1 MKYDIMDKARLSAKN
16 KDVLS
21 KLKQAILF
29 SGAALLVLLSGPGEA
44 LSATQVPASRLAL
57 LARGVNADNIVN
69 NSRIVTYDATDIAQL
84 QAMGFTY
91 VRIPIDPSYMLA
103 GVPVDGQKLPSSAG
117 RVAQA
122 LTRLDQAV
130 ATFVQ
135 AGLSVTLC
143 IQPQSSVLK
152 LTYPQ
157 SQDIISRSLDVVAS
171 RYATQYTP
179 DQVFFETLNE
189 PHYDTTTWNTFA
201 PQLVATIRKSAPNHT
216 IIVPPAAS
224 DIPTN
229 FKYLNVLPDQNIVY
243 TMHVYQPVQ
252 ISSQGVIVT
261 ALPNYRFPKPI
272 GSTDTTE
279 WTNAKVSMYMNT
291 GINWATQ
298 KQVPLIMNEF
308 GSTSVADPTSRANWI
323 KLVRLTAEKNGIGWA
338 WWSFDGRLY
347 GLRPQAGAFDSALV
361 QLLSQ

>member
-1 MKYDIMDKARLSAKN
+1 MKYDIVNKALLWSKIKN
-16 KDVLS
+16 VLS
-21 KLKQAILF
+21 RLKQAALL

-84 QAMGFTY
+84 QTMGFTY
-91 VRIPIDPSYMLA
+91 VRIPIDPSYMVTGA
-103 GVPVDGQKLPSSAG
+103 PVDGQKLPSSAG

-130 ATFVQ
+130 ASFTQ

-143 IQPQSSVLK
+143 IQPQSTVLS
-152 LTYPQ
+152 LPYAQ
-157 SQDIISRSLDVVAS
+157 SQDIISRAVDVIAS
-171 RYATQYTP
+171 RYASQYTP

-201 PQLVATIRKSAPNHT
+201 PQLVAIIRKSAPNHT
-216 IIVPPAAS
+216 VIVPPAAS

-229 FKYLNVLPDQNIVY
+229 FQYLTVLPDQNIIY

-252 ISSQGVIVT
+252 ITSQGALIT
-261 ALPNYRFPKPI
+261 PLPNYRFPKPL
-272 GSTDTTE
+272 GSPDHTE
-279 WTNAKVSMYMNT
+279 WTNAKLSMYMNT

-308 GSTSVADPTSRANWI
+308 GATSMADPTSRANWI

-338 WWSFDGRLY
+338 WWSFDGRLF
-347 GLRPQAGAFDSALV
+347 GLRPQAGAFDPALV
-361 QLLSQ
+361 QMLSK

>member
-1 MKYDIMDKARLSAKN
+1 MQFDTTHRARPFIKSRGA
-16 KDVLS
+16 LS
-21 KLKQAILF
+21 KLKQAIVF

-57 LARGVNADNIVN
+57 LARGINADNIVN

-91 VRIPIDPSYMLA
+91 VRIPIDPSYMLT
-103 GVPVDGQKLPSSAG
+103 GVPVDGQKLPSSAA

-143 IQPQSSVLK
+143 IQPQSSVLA
-152 LTYPQ
+152 LTYDQ

-171 RYATQYTP
+171 RYAPQYTP

-201 PQLVATIRKSAPNHT
+201 PQLVAIIRKSAPVHT
-216 IIVPPAAS
+216 VIVPPAAS

-229 FKYLNVLPDQNIVY
+229 FQYLNVLPDQNIVY

-261 ALPNYRFPKPI
+261 ALPNYRFPKPV

-279 WTNAKVSMYMNT
+279 WTNAKVAVYMNT
-291 GINWATQ
+291 GISWAAQ

-308 GSTSVADPTSRANWI
+308 GATSVADPTSRANWI

-347 GLRPQAGAFDSALV
+347 GLRPQAGNFDPVLV